1 MSVSGTWLFVGEVFC
16 LWYWSFQR
24 LWRCAAT
31 WPFGSHRLQECWE
44 GLFHVVGG
52 AAARNVGF
60 APAKTSGRNTRY
72 QQAAQLNTT
81 GMYSIVRHPLY
92 VGNYLMFLGVSLFPR
107 EWWVPVLVS
116 IEFFFYYERI
126 IYVEEE
132 FLQNNFG
139 AQFDAWAAKTSAFF
153 PRIGR
158 WTSPEL
164 PFSVRTVLR
173 REYSGLLGIVF
184 AFFVLESVENYAVL
198 KHVVLDI
205 ELTVC
210 LVVTAVAYLVL
221 RGMKQNTSLLNVRG
235 R

>member
-1 MSVSGTWLFVGEVFC
+1 LQEYWEALCYSVSLAGLAVRV
-16 LWYWSFQR
+16 
-24 LWRCAAT
+24 AT
-31 WPFGSHRLQECWE
+31 
-44 GLFHVVGG
+44 
-52 AAARNVGF
+52 VGF

-72 QQAAQLNTT
+72 QQAAQLNTS

-116 IEFFFYYERI
+116 IAFFFYYERI
-126 IYVEEE
+126 IYVEED
-132 FLQNNFG
+132 FLQKNFG
-139 AQFDAWAAKTSAFF
+139 AQFEAWAAKTSVFF

-158 WTSPEL
+158 WTSPDL

-184 AFFVLESVENYAVL
+184 AFFVLESVENYVVL

-205 ELTVC
+205 DVTVC

-221 RGMKQNTSLLNVRG
+221 RGMKRNTTFLNVPG